1 MYNPSSIT
9 KRSVIIISIMI
20 LIALIHVFRLG
31 SYLQGEWY
39 NLYYSYFSDLILPFG
54 FYFLLS
60 SDEVRIPVLRNWK
73 MKSAVAFVIPAIAET
88 CQYFGLPVL
97 GSTFDFVDYIMYG
110 IGVGAAA
117 VFETQ
122 VLSKRF
128 DFWTTKKMVG

>member
-1 MYNPSSIT
+1 MNEPVGFR
-9 KRSVIIISIMI
+9 KHRAVIISIMI
-20 LIALIHVFRLG
+20 LIALIHVFRIG

-60 SDEVRIPVLRNWK
+60 ADEVRIPVLRSWK
-73 MKSAVAFVIPAIAET
+73 VKSAVAFAIPAIAET

-110 IGVGAAA
+110 VGVGAAA
-117 VFETQ
+117 VFDTQ
-122 VLSKRF
+122 ILSKRF
-128 DFWTTKKMVG
+128 KFWTLGKIER